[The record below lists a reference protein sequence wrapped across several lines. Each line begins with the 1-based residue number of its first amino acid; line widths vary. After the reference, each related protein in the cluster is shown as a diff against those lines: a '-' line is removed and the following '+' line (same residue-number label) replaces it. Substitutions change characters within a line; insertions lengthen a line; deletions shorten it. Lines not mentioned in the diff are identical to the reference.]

1 MIRASEETDYQVPD
15 ERTRVTRLLESIQ
28 TAYPKLESAKVTV
41 ENDIT
46 KRENFELAADFL
58 CRFAPKRKENPGGL
72 YRIASTVTDMRS
84 ELDGL
89 NHVDVDV
96 RYYKPEEWSKLSSEQ
111 RKKCILTRQLQKKGG
126 DKLIGNKRKLSNQ
139 QRITKLNNKWKKK
152 VQKQN
157 RVIAALKADTKVDS
171 DRDDNDSNA
180 TERKSNKKFKFNSGV
195 TQRKHTDQ
203 E

>member
-1 MIRASEETDYQVPD
+1 M
-15 ERTRVTRLLESIQ
+15 
-28 TAYPKLESAKVTV
+28 
-41 ENDIT
+41 
-46 KRENFELAADFL
+46 
-58 CRFAPKRKENPGGL
+58 
-72 YRIASTVTDMRS
+72 
-84 ELDGL
+84 
-89 NHVDVDV
+89 
-96 RYYKPEEWSKLSSEQ
+96 
-111 RKKCILTRQLQKKGG
+111 TRQLQKKGG

-157 RVIAALKADTKVDS
+157 KVIAALRADTKVDS